1 VLKGLLLC
9 LLLLPAGAAWAG
21 PGDDPARVLILANAR
36 LEASVELAEYYADRR
51 GIPRENILAL
61 PLPTE
66 ETLSGPDF
74 VRSLWNPLLTRL
86 AAEGWLSGRL
96 RENPDPAGRKR
107 FRAYGRNFR
116 YLVLVKGV
124 PLRIADHPEWA
135 ADPGPLPE
143 EFRTSRGSVDSELA
157 LLAAPESRLA
167 GAIPNP
173 AFGRVDL
180 PLGLV
185 QGVLPISRLDG
196 PSFAAARRL
205 VDSALAGE
213 REGLRGRAYVDLGG
227 PHTAGDEW
235 LEATADLLQGTD
247 YDLSVDRGPG
257 LIAGTDRFDAP
268 ALYFGWY
275 SADLAGAW
283 KELDPAVPP
292 GAVAFAIHSFSAST
306 LRSRDRG
313 WVGPL
318 VRRGVA
324 ATVGNVYEPYL
335 EGTHRPQLF
344 LRVLLEGG
352 TLGRAALVS
361 NRFLSWQ
368 TIVVGDPLY
377 RPFARSL
384 GEQVRALSPGLPFGA
399 YVALSEMNRLAREE
413 GAEAAADWGSAYF
426 RRSPGRVIGL
436 RTARL
441 LRELG
446 RAGEA
451 QRLLQ
456 PFTHPSYDPPDQVWL
471 MEAIAGELAALGE
484 PVEAVRLLERLAG
497 VRDLPP
503 ALREQ
508 LRARI
513 EAIRGGVGSGSP
525 RPAALDSSR

>member
-1 VLKGLLLC
+1 M
-9 LLLLPAGAAWAG
+9 
-21 PGDDPARVLILANAR
+21 LILANAR
-36 LEASVELAEYYADRR
+36 LDSSVALAEYYADRR
-51 GIPRENILAL
+51 EIPRENILAL

-66 ETLSGPDF
+66 ETLSGPAF
-74 VRSLWNPLLTRL
+74 VDALWNPLLTRL
-86 AAEGWLSGRL
+86 AEEGWLSGRWA
-96 RENPDPAGRKR
+96 EDPDRAGRKR
-107 FRAYGRNFR
+107 FRAYARDFR

-124 PLRIADHPEWA
+124 PLRIADHPAWG
-135 ADPGPLPE
+135 ADPGSLPE
-143 EFRTSRGSVDSELA
+143 GFRTSRGSVDSELA
-157 LLAAPESRLA
+157 LLAVPESRLL

-173 AFGRVDL
+173 VFARVDL
-180 PLGLV
+180 PLGLAPAI
-185 QGVLPISRLDG
+185 LPVSRLDG
-196 PSFAAARRL
+196 PTFAAARRL

-227 PHTAGDEW
+227 PHAAGDEW
-235 LEATADLLQGTD
+235 LEATVDLLRGTN

-275 SADLAGAW
+275 SANLDGAW

-292 GAVAFAIHSFSAST
+292 GAIAFAIHSFSATT
-306 LRSRDRG
+306 LRSPDRG

-368 TIVVGDPLY
+368 TLVVGDPLY

-384 GEQVRALSPGLPFGA
+384 EEQLGALTPELPFAA
-399 YVALSEMNRLAREE
+399 YVALSEMNRLVREE
-413 GAEAAADWGSAYF
+413 GEAAAADWGSSYF
-426 RRSPGRVIGL
+426 RRSPGRVMGL

-446 RAGEA
+446 REEEA
-451 QRLLQ
+451 RRLLR
-456 PFTHPSYDPPDQVWL
+456 PFTYPSYDPPDQIWL

-484 PVEAVRLLERLAG
+484 RQEAVRLLERLVGAA
-497 VRDLPP
+497 DLPP

-508 LRARI
+508 LRVRS
-513 EAIRGGVGSGSP
+513 EEVRGEGGSSLPGAVRSGESP
-525 RPAALDSSR
+525 